1 MYRVF
6 VSYRRRLSSSAARL
20 LASHL
25 QDHFGKHAIFFDQDS
40 ISPGQL
46 FPHKIEAALSTCKV
60 FLIVISKGWE
70 TESDSNG
77 LRIHDPNDW
86 VRREIVT
93 VLKRNAERIR
103 EAMLEPV
110 LVIPLLV
117 DRSDIPRTDSVPAD
131 LKEA

>member
-70 TESDSNG
+70 TESDSNA

-86 VRREIVT
+86 VRRDIVPL
-93 VLKRNAERIR
+93 LKRNPESI
-103 EAMLEPV
+103 LPPTPEPV
-110 LVIPLLV
+110 LAIP
-117 DRSDIPRTDSVPAD
+117 
-131 LKEA
+131 